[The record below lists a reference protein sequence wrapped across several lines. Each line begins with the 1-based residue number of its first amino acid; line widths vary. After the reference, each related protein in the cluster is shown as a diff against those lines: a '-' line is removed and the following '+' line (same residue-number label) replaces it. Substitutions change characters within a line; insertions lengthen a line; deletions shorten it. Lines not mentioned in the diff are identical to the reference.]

1 MQNTM
6 TGNATMTHPTT
17 IALDAQTH
25 IDQTIAANIAGVDIV
40 IRRPSGKYQI
50 KDVGVEA
57 TDETG
62 NREKLDTTKVTRP
75 CFIID
80 GKNDHPL
87 WADLDENEHQ
97 LKRILA
103 RFSVSDARRGFHL
116 VPMTKVGPMLAALRE
131 KRHERLDL
139 ARKLADVWDSEVIPK
154 LRGKYNG
161 HYYLLAPNLPSPI
174 SLVERFDTFWTL
186 HPLTPLNAADLRF
199 DQINSADQQDI
210 INESNN
216 MAAHLI
222 KSRAKVIYEQV
233 FGTLLGKCDEI
244 AAGAMQSGKR
254 KFGAIT
260 ELVDLLARLKTF
272 HEFATPE
279 VLAKADQA
287 LSLISG
293 IGSINEVNANEGQN
307 QVTAAITAAFRPLG
321 DSIDRMLRD
330 TMPQAGR
337 ARRNVLL

>member
-1 MQNTM
+1 MHNTM
-6 TGNATMTHPTT
+6 NRNSTPTLAT
-17 IALDAQTH
+17 AVELDPQTH

-50 KDVGVEA
+50 KDVAVEA
-57 TDETG
+57 TDDIG
-62 NREKLDTTKVTRP
+62 NREKLDTAKVTRP

-80 GKNDHPL
+80 SKNDHHL
-87 WADLDENEHQ
+87 WADLNENEHQ
-97 LKRILA
+97 LNRILA

-116 VPMTKVGPMLAALRE
+116 VPMTKVGAMLAALRE

-154 LRGKYNG
+154 LRAKYNG
-161 HYYLLAPNLPSPI
+161 HYYLLAPNLPSPL

-199 DQINSADQQDI
+199 DQINSADQQEI

-222 KSRAKVIYEQV
+222 KSRARVIYAEV
-233 FGTLLGKCDEI
+233 FGSLLSKCDEI
-244 AAGAMQSGKR
+244 TSGGMQSGRR
-254 KFGAIT
+254 KFGALT
-260 ELVDLLARLKTF
+260 ELVDLLARLKNF
-272 HEFATPE
+272 HEFATPD

-287 LSLISG
+287 MALING
-293 IGSINEVNANEGQN
+293 ISSITEVNANEGQN

-321 DSIDRMLRD
+321 DSIDRMLRA

-337 ARRNVLL
+337 ARRQVIL